1 LAARLSVKQRMKKQ
15 LRKLIGALGY
25 EVRGTRYTPRPLL
38 EPANVRCIE
47 LDDLLCRQ
55 MIETRRELTFIQ
67 VGAYDGITRDPLCKY
82 VERYGWRG
90 VMLEPQAMAA
100 GQLRALYQNNDSV
113 VVLQAA
119 LDRLPGSATL
129 YTVDFGERE
138 PRWTGGLASFH
149 RDCILKHRDLI
160 PGLEG
165 MIRCEKLTCVTF
177 DDVLTR
183 LPTEPLDLLQVDTEG
198 ADAHILSLF
207 PFERVKP
214 AIIHWEVKHL
224 SMTDRTTCLAR
235 LAELGYRFARSGEED
250 MVAVLD

>member
-1 LAARLSVKQRMKKQ
+1 MKKQ
-15 LRKLIGALGY
+15 LRKLIGVLGY
-25 EVRGTRYTPRPLL
+25 EVRGTRYIPRPLL
-38 EPANVRCIE
+38 EPTNLRDVE
-47 LDDLLCRQ
+47 LDDLICRR
-55 MIETRRELTFIQ
+55 MMETRRELTFIQ
-67 VGAYDGITRDPLCKY
+67 VGAYDGVTRDPLRKY
-82 VERYGWRG
+82 IESCGWRG

-100 GQLRALYQNNDSV
+100 RQLRALYQNNDSV

-138 PRWTGGLASFH
+138 PSWTGGLASFR

-165 MIRCEKLTCVTF
+165 MIRCEEVACVTF
-177 DDVLTR
+177 GDVLAR
-183 LPTEPLDLLQVDTEG
+183 VPTEPLDLLQVDTEG
-198 ADAHILSLF
+198 ADAYILSLF
-207 PFERVKP
+207 PFERIKP

-235 LAELGYRFARSGEED
+235 LAEVGYRFALSGQED
-250 MVAVLD
+250 MLAVRF